1 MIKIIAKNF
10 FTFFN
15 MLNFALA
22 ALVIAVGSY
31 ENALF
36 LGVVI
41 SNLIISAAQ
50 EIRAKV
56 IIDRLSVTHAPPPNV
71 AVGDEIAVKAGEH
84 IYADCVVLSGE
95 CEVNESLLTGE
106 AEPVLKKSGD
116 KLMAGSYA
124 VSGGVAA
131 RVVGIGADSFA
142 GKLTAEAKAV
152 KLRRSEIFRA
162 LDKVVKLISVIV
174 IPVAAVLFY
183 KSVFLLGEGREAAVV
198 SVVAAVIG
206 MIPEGLVLLTGVVF
220 AVTAVRLARIGVMPR
235 DLYAAEPLAK
245 MSVLC
250 LDKTGTITEGVMLVE
265 RFNEL
270 RGGAKAELSAF
281 MSVFAVRNPTS
292 AAIAEFCGDCESCNK
307 AVTASEITPFSSERK
322 FSSAVIGGRK
332 YVLKAGEDLDLTDKA
347 LRVLEFTR
355 DGERIAVIG
364 LCDKIRDNI
373 AETLDYFYENGVDI
387 KVISGDSPETVAQI
401 AAKAGVRDV
410 EASVYGRVDPVGKRE
425 IVAELRKDGAVVG
438 MVGDGVNDI
447 LAIKQA
453 DIGVALKSGSD
464 AARRSA
470 SLVLLNDDLSALTK
484 AIEESRNRVNSLQKA
499 AVLFLTKTAYS
510 FLLAAVF
517 VFAKAP
523 YPLVPIQMTLISGA
537 FIGIPAFFLALRKDA
552 RKVGGKFLNAV
563 LRRAVPFGAAIAAA
577 VSAFNF
583 AAYRLGFGTDRIRVG
598 TAWVV
603 GIGSFAALINT
614 CIKRKTL

>member
-36 LGVVI
+36 LGVVV

-56 IIDRLSVTHAPPPNV
+56 IIDRLSLMHTPPPDV
-71 AVGDEIAVKAGEH
+71 KTGDTIAVKAGEQ
-84 IYADCVVLSGE
+84 IYADCAVLSGE

-106 AEPVLKKSGD
+106 AEPVPKRSGD
-116 KLMAGSYA
+116 SLMAGSYA
-124 VSGGVAA
+124 VSGGVTAK
-131 RVVGIGADSFA
+131 VTGMGSDSFA

-183 KSVFLLGEGREAAVV
+183 KSVFLLGESRETAVV

-206 MIPEGLVLLTGVVF
+206 MIPEGLVLLAGAVF
-220 AVTAVRLARIGVMPR
+220 AVTAVRLARNGVMPR

-250 LDKTGTITEGVMLVE
+250 LDKTGTITEGVMRVE

-270 RGGAKAELSAF
+270 RGSAKAELAAF
-281 MSVFAVRNPTS
+281 MSAFDVCNPTS
-292 AAIAEFCGDCESCNK
+292 AAIAEFCGYCN
-307 AVTASEITPFSSERK
+307 ANVAASEITPFSSERK

-332 YVLKAGEDLDLTDKA
+332 YMLKAGEGSESAVLSKKG
-347 LRVLEFTR
+347 LRALEFTR
-355 DGERIAVIG
+355 DGETIAVIG

-373 AETLDYFYENGVDI
+373 AETLDYFYKNDVDI
-387 KVISGDSPETVAQI
+387 KVISGDSAETVAQI
-401 AAKAGVRDV
+401 AAKAGVRNV
-410 EASVYGRVDPVGKRE
+410 EASVYGRADPVRKRE
-425 IVAELRKDGAVVG
+425 IVAELRKSGAVVG

-470 SLVLLNDDLSALTK
+470 SLVLLNDDLSALIK

-510 FLLAAVF
+510 FFLAAVF
-517 VFAKAP
+517 VFANAP

-537 FIGIPAFFLALRKDA
+537 FIGIPAFFLALQKDS
-552 RKVGGKFLNAV
+552 RKVGGQFLNTV
-563 LRRAVPFGAAIAAA
+563 LRRAVPMGAIIALS
-577 VSAFNF
+577 VSAFN
-583 AAYRLGFGTDRIRVG
+583 AAAFRLGWGMDRIRVG
-598 TAWVV
+598 AALVV
-603 GIGSFAALINT
+603 GIGSFLTLINT
-614 CIKRKTL
+614 CVKRKTL